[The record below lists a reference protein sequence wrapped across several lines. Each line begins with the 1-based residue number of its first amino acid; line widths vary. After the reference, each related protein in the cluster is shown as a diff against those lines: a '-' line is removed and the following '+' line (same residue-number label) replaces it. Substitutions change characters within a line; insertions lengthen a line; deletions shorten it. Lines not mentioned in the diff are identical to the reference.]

1 MRTLLTPDNGRSGRR
16 AKATL
21 ALVSALAA
29 LLIALGIGGMGALSR
44 SGFDDSAGF
53 SLIHRAGLAA
63 DTGLKAD
70 EAMIA
75 ALEEGQR
82 RALDAAM
89 DGVISSLWR
98 KVRYQGETLSDFSRA
113 DAAKRQAVLQ
123 DLLRETGDPVLKN
136 QVSLAADALGAAVTG
151 IGENGEPAYHRLI
164 LDLADHLSQPGAGNA
179 LRGKLDSL
187 ERAAAQEAGHTA
199 RADSQALFEQAV
211 NEKRM
216 SRYAEG
222 GAGMARVARALFEE
236 LMRVS
241 PGADLSRL
249 FSMLQEVPKDG
260 KALAGVFGM
269 PPREAIPAAL
279 DALAADNIA
288 GARLLALAR
297 ELYDGLKAQ
306 HPDIQDFDH
315 SALLLL
321 QADAMEPQS
330 AQLLRD
336 QAERLGAQA
345 WNRHLSPLL
354 SEALAAAAGEARPED
369 ARMIAALSAYVS
381 GEPADAILDSL
392 AGLLIQA
399 RDRDTAAMIADYL
412 GSLPAQGAFGTRARL
427 IAALFVFET
436 PKLPLSVQGALKDM
450 GPRERADFRA
460 AVLGAL
466 ADSAAPLP
474 AAAEQALA
482 ASGAQREE
490 QLLHLLLMT
499 GNGWERIFGEEIGTG
514 LRLAV
519 RGNAP
524 RIRAAQEI
532 AVGGGSF
539 LTQTVNSRGKELTL
553 AGALLLADALL
564 LAYLMRSGRDW
575 RFDVKWLLI
584 LLIVDFMLV
593 FQILPLGYLLYRALT
608 PQGNL
613 SLSTFGRLFSYGMN
627 RSALINTVVG
637 GLSAMVLGTLIA
649 FPLAWLV
656 GRTNLYG
663 RRFFRRLFVLTY
675 MVPPYVGA
683 MAWLRLLNPNVG
695 NVNVALRA
703 LFGLSSAAGPINVY
717 SLAGLVWVL
726 TTFYYPYAFITISRA
741 MEKMDPSLEEAS
753 RVSGASP
760 FVTLMKVTLPI
771 MTPSLIAGAL
781 LVFVSAAS
789 CYGIPSI
796 IGAPGKVHTVTTR
809 IIEYYGRGTQGLN
822 DATGLAVFLMALAIF
837 ILYLSDFV
845 IAKKQ
850 YITVSGKSTRPNIVD
865 LRAWRVPLTV
875 LVSLFAGLIILL
887 PFTTILTTSLKID
900 IGKSLLDA
908 GNFTLSQ
915 WTSIFS
921 RSETLTSLRNS
932 LIYASV
938 AATVGIAV
946 ASTMG
951 SLMQRTRI
959 RGRRLPD
966 FLITLGSG
974 SPSVVI
980 ALGLIMSMQGRFGMN
995 IYNTAY
1001 ILIVAYLIKYMMM
1014 GMRTVTSAIS
1024 QIHVSLEES
1033 SQVAG
1038 ASWLGTM
1045 RRVTGPL
1052 IFPSI
1057 AAGWFLIFIPCFY
1070 ELSMTTLLYSNSTK
1084 TIGFQ
1089 LYEYWTYTSQ
1099 PQASAMAFGILIIV
1113 ILINALL
1120 SRLTRGEFSI

>member
-1 MRTLLTPDNGRSGRR
+1 
-16 AKATL
+16 
-21 ALVSALAA
+21 
-29 LLIALGIGGMGALSR
+29 MGALSR
-44 SGFDDSAGF
+44 SGFDDAAGF
-53 SLIHRAGLAA
+53 SLIHKAGLAA
-63 DTGLKAD
+63 GAGLKAD

-98 KVRYQGETLSDFSRA
+98 KVRYQRETLSDFSRA

-123 DLLRETGDPVLKN
+123 DLLRETGDPMLKT

-151 IGENGEPAYHRLI
+151 IGENGEPAFHRLI

-179 LRGKLDSL
+179 LRGKLDAL

-211 NEKRM
+211 NEKRL

-260 KALAGVFGM
+260 KALAGVFSM

-279 DALAADNIA
+279 DALVPDNIA

-297 ELYDGLKAQ
+297 ELYDVLKAQ
-306 HPDIQDFDH
+306 HPDIRDFDH

-354 SEALAAAAGEARPED
+354 SEALEAAAGEAMPED
-369 ARMIAALSAYVS
+369 ARMITALSAYIS

-399 RDRDTAAMIADYL
+399 RDRDTAAMIDDYL
-412 GSLPAQGAFGTRARL
+412 GSLPAQGAFEIRARL
-427 IAALFVFET
+427 IAALFVFEA

-474 AAAEQALA
+474 AIAEQALA

-524 RIRAAQEI
+524 RIRAAQDI
-532 AVGGGSF
+532 AGGGGNF

-608 PQGNL
+608 PQGSL

-637 GLSAMVLGTLIA
+637 GLSAMALGTLIA

-753 RVSGASP
+753 RISGASP

-865 LRAWRVPLTV
+865 LRSWRVPLTV

-921 RSETLTSLRNS
+921 RSETLSSLRNS
-932 LIYASV
+932 LVYASV

-946 ASTMG
+946 AITM
-951 SLMQRTRI
+951 SYLMQRTRI

-980 ALGLIMSMQGRFGMN
+980 ALGLIMSMQGRFGVN

-1113 ILINALL
+1113 ILINAFLG
-1120 SRLTRGEFSI
+1120 RLTRGEFSI